1 VKRLGACMSKTTEK
15 IEQELLQ
22 HLPQKDWI
30 HFGAA
35 MVLHGRYVCTAVEP
49 KCPEC
54 VLNKLCPKIGV
65 APKKAKKQMASKTS
79 KKAGTK
85 KSQAQPGPDLFTS
98 ANVSGEDEAELHSAA
113 AKHLRD
119 LVPPDWHKILADEFT
134 KPYFAE
140 LAEFVAEERKK

>member
-1 VKRLGACMSKTTEK
+1 
-15 IEQELLQ
+15 
-22 HLPQKDWI
+22 
-30 HFGAA
+30 
-35 MVLHGRYVCTAVEP
+35 
-49 KCPEC
+49 
-54 VLNKLCPKIGV
+54 
-65 APKKAKKQMASKTS
+65 KQMASKTS

-140 LAEFVAEERKK
+140 LAEFVAEERKKHTVYPPENDVFNALKLTPFDKVKVFLLGQDPYHGPNQAHGLAFSVKPGVPPPPSLVNIFKEL